1 VCGVDDEDP
10 VEDLPAQAA
19 HPAFH
24 DRVRS
29 GCLDRC
35 LDDPDALG
43 MEYGIEGAGELG
55 IPVADQEPELA
66 GLAAEVKQ
74 EKLRACW
81 VTHVA
86 AGWAVT
92 PSTWTRRVACSTTAR
107 QYNRANVM
115 VSAWKKSTA
124 NMPAA
129 CALRN
134 SLQLGPDRRGAGSMP
149 AFFKVAHTVDGA
161 TLRPSP
167 ANSPVMRR

>member
-43 MEYGIEGAGELG
+43 MEYSIEGAGELG

-66 GLAAEVKQ
+66 GLVAEVEQ
-74 EKLRACW
+74 EI
-81 VTHVA
+81 
-86 AGWAVT
+86 
-92 PSTWTRRVACSTTAR
+92 TR
-107 QYNRANVM
+107 
-115 VSAWKKSTA
+115 
-124 NMPAA
+124 
-129 CALRN
+129 
-134 SLQLGPDRRGAGSMP
+134 LQG
-149 AFFKVAHTVDGA
+149 
-161 TLRPSP
+161 
-167 ANSPVMRR
+167 

>member
-66 GLAAEVKQ
+66 GLVAEVEQ
-74 EKLRACW
+74 EITRLLGDPRGGWLGGDAEHVHPAGGVLYDGEAVQPCQRDGFSVEEVNCQYAGSLCLGELVPARAGSPRCR
-81 VTHVA
+81 VDQ
-86 AGWAVT
+86 
-92 PSTWTRRVACSTTAR
+92 PSSRWPTRSTAR
-107 QYNRANVM
+107 PCGQAPPIPR
-115 VSAWKKSTA
+115 
-124 NMPAA
+124 
-129 CALRN
+129 
-134 SLQLGPDRRGAGSMP
+134 
-149 AFFKVAHTVDGA
+149 
-161 TLRPSP
+161 
-167 ANSPVMRR
+167 